1 VRLLLVLP
9 PTQLCGCAVFIPEIG
24 DADAAKPVNGVFDA
38 YPPRIFLLFRFLPP
52 AKAGEG
58 IGAGGGIGAAG
69 VGVAGVGVDG
79 VGVDGDVADE

>member
-1 VRLLLVLP
+1 MRLLLVLP

-24 DADAAKPVNGVFDA
+24 DADADKPVNVVFDA

-52 AKAGEG
+52 AKGDEG

-69 VGVAGVGVDG
+69 IGVAGIGVA
-79 VGVDGDVADE
+79 GDVADK